1 MLVWLGATF
10 RRELLQDQYLFI
22 KVPGTSNIYSLQI
35 QSVEKLEEIH
45 TPFSFMILWLRIILL
60 FSSVRLKTKP
70 SSSSSINM
78 KPYITFSMLSLSQ
91 NLTVFHSELSV
102 DSLTQTQ
109 RTEQIKR
116 STRREK
122 YFDINELWSVDEW
135 KLANCDPVGPIVI
148 FISTK

>member
-1 MLVWLGATF
+1 
-10 RRELLQDQYLFI
+10 
-22 KVPGTSNIYSLQI
+22 
-35 QSVEKLEEIH
+35 
-45 TPFSFMILWLRIILL
+45 
-60 FSSVRLKTKP
+60 
-70 SSSSSINM
+70 M

-135 KLANCDPVGPIVI
+135 KLANYDPVGPIVI
-148 FISTK
+148 FINTK